1 MKLNKS
7 QKKLI
12 ELYHDNKLSSDIISD
27 KLSYIEGILENIEG
41 KSGKL
46 DVSSEDYFKG
56 SVFTERL

>member
-27 KLSYIEGILENIEG
+27 KLKIDKKLIDLYIIR
-41 KSGKL
+41 K
-46 DVSSEDYFKG
+46 YFNKVTKAN
-56 SVFTERL
+56 S